1 MQPDINKYL
10 PMLENMD
17 LSREQ
22 KIELIHD
29 LWNIMESFVDRAY
42 GIHPD
47 QQIQKKNRVSDL
59 QDSAKSIKS
68 NNHQNTPLLPPPAEG
83 VRNHDTT

>member
-47 QQIQKKNRVSDL
+47 QQATKKNSVSDL
-59 QDSAKSIKS
+59 QDSVKSIKS
-68 NNHQNTPLLPPPAEG
+68 NNHQNTPLLPPPTEG

>member
-1 MQPDINKYL
+1 MQPDLNKYL

-42 GIHPD
+42 GIHP
-47 QQIQKKNRVSDL
+47 IQKVTKKNHVSDL
-59 QDSAKSIKS
+59 QDSAKDIESDNQPNI
-68 NNHQNTPLLPPPAEG
+68 PLLPPPVEG
-83 VRNHDTT
+83 VQNHDTT